1 MSHTTRRFRTASD
14 LGAVGLPVW
23 SGVAIVIAAL
33 ATGML
38 ISLFN
43 QEMGALY
50 LTCFAVAAVV
60 VALFTQPRGLFLT
73 VATMPLSFV
82 VFTLATAWLIGR
94 QLSPNVSGTST
105 TAIITMI
112 YPVFQFFPVLALV
125 VAGAALIAWLRLRLL
140 HRNLARSHR
149 QRQATRRRDA
159 EEDRRNRYTATRAR
173 RRAGAGEER
182 GTSARAEGDIP
193 EDGAAVA
200 GTAAST
206 RVARPPRQDRAER
219 PERTDRPERTERGTR
234 GEKAGRGE
242 RTERTGRT
250 GRPGRRRTADDGA
263 KEPRGERRSR
273 KGRRDRRERTS
284 ERATRRSQQVT
295 VQELIRRNEARRQ
308 RRESLN
314 RDLYED

>member
-23 SGVAIVIAAL
+23 SGVAIVVAAL

-38 ISLFN
+38 ISLLN

-73 VATMPLSFV
+73 VSTMPLAFV
-82 VFTLATAWLIGR
+82 VSTLATALLIGR

-125 VAGAALIAWLRLRLL
+125 VAGAALIAWLRLHLL
-140 HRNLARSHR
+140 HRNLVRSQR
-149 QRQATRRRDA
+149 QRQARRRRDA
-159 EEDRRNRYTATRAR
+159 EADRRNRTTATRAR
-173 RRAGAGEER
+173 RRAGAGAGE
-182 GTSARAEGDIP
+182 GRAATATTATAAPGEGVR
-193 EDGAAVA
+193 EDEATVA
-200 GTAAST
+200 GAAAST
-206 RVARPPRQDRAER
+206 RVPRVLRDERPDRDESAER
-219 PERTDRPERTERGTR
+219 S
-234 GEKAGRGE
+234 
-242 RTERTGRT
+242 ERTGRAEVSART
-250 GRPGRRRTADDGA
+250 ERPGRPIRRRTPDAGVE
-263 KEPRGERRSR
+263 EPRGERRSR

-284 ERATRRSQQVT
+284 DRAKRRSQQVT

>member
-23 SGVAIVIAAL
+23 SGVAIVVAAL

-38 ISLFN
+38 ISLLS

-125 VAGAALIAWLRLRLL
+125 VAGAALIAWLRLHLL
-140 HRNLARSHR
+140 HRNLARSQR

-159 EEDRRNRYTATRAR
+159 EADRRNRTTATRAR
-173 RRAGAGEER
+173 RRAGAGAGEER
-182 GTSARAEGDIP
+182 
-193 EDGAAVA
+193 AATA
-200 GTAAST
+200 TAATAAPGEGVRGDEATAAGATTSS
-206 RVARPPRQDRAER
+206 RLPR
-219 PERTDRPERTERGTR
+219 PERTDVPG
-234 GEKAGRGE
+234 
-242 RTERTGRT
+242 RTERTGRPT
-250 GRPGRRRTADDGA
+250 RRRTPDAEA
-263 KEPRGERRSR
+263 EEPRGERRSH

-284 ERATRRSQQVT
+284 DRARRRSQQVT